1 MQIEQI
7 KDILDWIVDF
17 HQQMTQ
23 CYEHCAE
30 QAESLRL
37 KMLLEYLSEHEKQLT
52 QTISRYEEEADPRD
66 LNTWCLEYMDKAPV
80 LTHTLCEANLKE
92 LDTDQII
99 TRTVNTHNQLIE
111 LYQYL
116 AGRAVNERSKELFDN
131 LISLEKHETML
142 MVRGSASFGDL

>member
-37 KMLLEYLSEHEKQLT
+37 KMLLEYLSEHESQLT

-66 LNTWCLEYMDKAPV
+66 HEYMVPRI
-80 LTHTLCEANLKE
+80 H
-92 LDTDQII
+92 
-99 TRTVNTHNQLIE
+99 
-111 LYQYL
+111 
-116 AGRAVNERSKELFDN
+116 G
-131 LISLEKHETML
+131 
-142 MVRGSASFGDL
+142 

>member
-37 KMLLEYLSEHEKQLT
+37 KMLLEYLSEHEK
-52 QTISRYEEEADPRD
+52 S
-66 LNTWCLEYMDKAPV
+66 
-80 LTHTLCEANLKE
+80 
-92 LDTDQII
+92 
-99 TRTVNTHNQLIE
+99 VNTNNIQI
-111 LYQYL
+111 
-116 AGRAVNERSKELFDN
+116 RR
-131 LISLEKHETML
+131 
-142 MVRGSASFGDL
+142 RG